1 MPDKTLFIVQ
11 QFEKLGKKLVQG
23 RQMELPSAEQAIARA
38 DRDAGR
44 FAGVIAVAQTV
55 DTETGEVLD
64 DPVILAHHDELPT
77 GMIEGE

>member
-1 MPDKTLFIVQ
+1 VPDETLFIVQ
-11 QFEKLGKKLVQG
+11 QFEKQGKKLVQG

-38 DRDAGR
+38 DRDAAR

-64 DPVILAHHDELPT
+64 DPVILAHHGELPA
-77 GMIEGE
+77 GMIGED